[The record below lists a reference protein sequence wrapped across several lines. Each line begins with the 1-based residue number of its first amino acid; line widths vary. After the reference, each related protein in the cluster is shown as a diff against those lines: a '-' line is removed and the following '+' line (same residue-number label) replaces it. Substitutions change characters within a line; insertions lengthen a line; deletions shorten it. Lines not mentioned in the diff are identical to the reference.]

1 MYLSSINF
9 PSSKNAAKITTV
21 KNNEKLNYLKVKFIV
36 E

>member
-1 MYLSSINF
+1 MYLSSINL
-9 PSSKNAAKITTV
+9 SSKNAAKITTV